1 MKSAQVPPCPAYL
14 AGSLAKRWDELAPEL
29 WKLGTL
35 DELNA
40 DMLAKYILGE
50 NNYLKI
56 SNYVQKAIAEG
67 DAEAA
72 SKWLAAQ
79 DRLTKQILALAAE
92 LGITPKAR
100 RARGLTRK

>member
-35 DELNA
+35 DDLNA
-40 DMLAKYILGE
+40 DMLAKYILAE
-50 NNYLKI
+50 NNYLMI
-56 SNYVQKAIAEG
+56 SNDVQEAIAED
-67 DAEAA
+67 DAETA